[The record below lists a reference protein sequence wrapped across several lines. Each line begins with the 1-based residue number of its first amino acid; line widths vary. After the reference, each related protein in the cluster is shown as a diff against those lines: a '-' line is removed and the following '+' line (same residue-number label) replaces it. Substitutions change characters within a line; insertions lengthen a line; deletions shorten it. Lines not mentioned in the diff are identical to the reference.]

1 MEQLKA
7 RILHTMLRVKN
18 LENSIHFYTKIL
30 GMTLL
35 RRNEFEQGRFTLAFV
50 GYGKEDTDC
59 VLELT
64 FNWDETDGYDLGKG
78 YGHIALGVPDIYL
91 TCERLRKAGAKIT
104 REPGPMKHGSTI
116 IAFVQDPDGYQV
128 ELIEKS

>member
-1 MEQLKA
+1 MELLKA

-18 LENSIHFYTKIL
+18 LESSIHFYTEVL
-30 GMTLL
+30 GMELL
-35 RRNEFEQGRFTLAFV
+35 RKKEFEQGRFTLAFV
-50 GYGKEDTDC
+50 GYGAEDTDC

-64 FNWDETDGYDLGKG
+64 FNWDETSGYEIGNG

-91 TCERLRKAGAKIT
+91 TCEKLRDAGAKII
-104 REPGPMKHGSTI
+104 REPGPMKHGSTV
-116 IAFVQDPDGYQV
+116 IAFIQDPDGYQV